1 LFTDIHAKIKLKT
14 ESSEKGDGVEVTM
27 QGIKRAS
34 DKALDKKKKEKKR
47 ALKRL

>member
-1 LFTDIHAKIKLKT
+1 M
-14 ESSEKGDGVEVTM
+14 EKGESVEAT

-34 DKALDKKKKEKKR
+34 DKALDKKKKDKKR